1 MKRKIAIGCD
11 HAGFDHK
18 EKVKKYL
25 QENNYEVADMGTY
38 SADSVDYPD
47 FAHAVAGEV
56 EKGTAEIGILLC
68 GSANGVAIAAN
79 RHHGVRA
86 AICWNNE
93 ITALARKH
101 NNANVLCLPSRFIS
115 AGQANEMTSVFL
127 NTAFEEGRHLKRV
140 QKIEI

>member
-1 MKRKIAIGCD
+1 MKKKIAIGCD
-11 HAGFDHK
+11 HAGYDLK
-18 EKVKKYL
+18 EKVKKFL
-25 QENNYEVADMGTY
+25 KDHNYEVTDKGTH

-47 FAHAVAGEV
+47 FAHAVANEV
-56 EKGTAEIGILLC
+56 EKGNVEMGILLC

-93 ITALARKH
+93 ITLLARKH

-115 AGQANEMTSVFL
+115 PEQANEMTDVFL
-127 NTAFEEGRHLKRV
+127 NTEFEQGRHLKRV
-140 QKIEI
+140 QKIDM